1 MVNKHFRI
9 LLLLTIV
16 SGVLS
21 AEELITTSMALKIT
35 KAKINSEKEN
45 YNYVEVNNQRDYDRL
60 KEEKG
65 DDFGITI
72 RNNRNKRFRKREVIN
87 VVKIKNAKDKDLNL
101 YKTVKRVVN
110 RKKNRTAN
118 YDKNLGI
125 QYTGNA
131 SNKNFVNIV
140 ETKNSQFG
148 NSITGGGVNSG
159 VSISTQSDT
168 YGTTIQNRN
177 HSSNTKRA
185 GVVSLLEK

>member
-9 LLLLTIV
+9 LLLLTIGC
-16 SGVLS
+16 SILS
-21 AEELITTSMALKIT
+21 AEELITSSMALKII

-45 YNYVEVNNQRDYDRL
+45 YNYIEVNNQRDYDRL

-65 DDFGITI
+65 DDFGISI
-72 RNNRNKRFRKREVIN
+72 RHNRFRKREVIN

-101 YKTVKRVVN
+101 YKTVKRVVHH
-110 RKKNRTAN
+110 KKSHTAN

-125 QYTGNA
+125 QYTGDP

-148 NSITGGGVNSG
+148 NSITGGGVNTG
-159 VSISTQSDT
+159 VSISTRNDT
-168 YGTTIQNRN
+168 HGTTIQNRN
-177 HSSNTKRA
+177 HSSNTKRG
-185 GVVSLLEK
+185 GVISLKK

>member
-9 LLLLTIV
+9 LLLLTIA
-16 SGVLS
+16 SSALS

-60 KEEKG
+60 KKERG
-65 DDFGITI
+65 DDFGISI

-101 YKTVKRVVN
+101 YKRVIN
-110 RKKNRTAN
+110 RKKSRTAN

-168 YGTTIQNRN
+168 HGTTIQNRN
-177 HSSNTKRA
+177 HSSNTKRG